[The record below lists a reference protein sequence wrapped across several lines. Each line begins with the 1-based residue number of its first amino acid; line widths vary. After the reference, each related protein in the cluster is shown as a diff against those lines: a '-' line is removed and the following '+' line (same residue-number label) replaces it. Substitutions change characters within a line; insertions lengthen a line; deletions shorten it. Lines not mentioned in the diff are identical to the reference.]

1 MLILALV
8 WNAFKNE
15 NWYNFPKTQ
24 VDNVLQALKIVDCFI
39 YHFQF

>member
-8 WNAFKNE
+8 LNAFKNE
-15 NWYNFPKTQ
+15 NWYNFSKTK
-24 VDNVLQALKIVDCFI
+24 VDSVLQALKIVDCFI